1 MSLTEEM
8 KILAQSAKDAA
19 RQMPRLSTSEKNRCL
34 NAMADALESNR
45 NAIGEANARD
55 METARSME
63 LSEAMMDRLLLD
75 EQRIQGMANG
85 LREVA
90 ELPDPV
96 GKILAESERP
106 SGLKLKKI
114 SCPIG
119 VIVMIYESRPNVTAD
134 AAGLCFKSG
143 NATILR
149 GGKEALNSNQIIA
162 RLLVEAG
169 QATCPEFPTAAIQ
182 VVPTPDRAAIPELL
196 SLTELVDLCIPR
208 GGEGLIRAVA
218 ECSRVPVI
226 KHYKGICSVYLDG
239 EADPEKALAV
249 TVNSKTHRTGVCNA
263 METLLVDAAAA
274 DTLLPPIG
282 HALAEAGV
290 ELRACDRA
298 LPILGK
304 LAIAATEEDWD
315 TEYLDLIC
323 SVRVV
328 YGVNGALNHINQHG
342 SGHTESIVTE
352 NESIARQ
359 FQLEADTSTVFWNAS
374 TRFSDGGEFGM
385 GAEIG
390 ISTDKIGARGPMG
403 LAELTTYKWLGE
415 GDGLIRA

>member
-19 RQMPRLSTSEKNRCL
+19 HQMPRLDTSEKNRCL

-149 GGKEALNSNQIIA
+149 GGSEAIRSN
-162 RLLVEAG
+162 
-169 QATCPEFPTAAIQ
+169 
-182 VVPTPDRAAIPELL
+182 
-196 SLTELVDLCIPR
+196 
-208 GGEGLIRAVA
+208 
-218 ECSRVPVI
+218 
-226 KHYKGICSVYLDG
+226 
-239 EADPEKALAV
+239 
-249 TVNSKTHRTGVCNA
+249 
-263 METLLVDAAAA
+263 
-274 DTLLPPIG
+274 
-282 HALAEAGV
+282 
-290 ELRACDRA
+290 
-298 LPILGK
+298 
-304 LAIAATEEDWD
+304 LAIARCIQQGLSEAGLPAATVQVLD
-315 TEYLDLIC
+315 TTDRQAVGELVRMPEYVD
-323 SVRVV
+323 V
-328 YGVNGALNHINQHG
+328 
-342 SGHTESIVTE
+342 IVPRGTP
-352 NESIARQ
+352 
-359 FQLEADTSTVFWNAS
+359 
-374 TRFSDGGEFGM
+374 FSP
-385 GAEIG
+385 
-390 ISTDKIGARGPMG
+390 SPM
-403 LAELTTYKWLGE
+403 
-415 GDGLIRA
+415 